1 MSGLTGPMC
10 AARVWEMSAIVLLG
24 ILGGLLGAL
33 MVVLNGYGLARW
45 RKVSARSVCGMT
57 LQRSDCEEEEDADD
71 DDGEDEE

>member
-45 RKVSARSVCGMT
+45 RKKHMGGPMVKQKKLVHPFPFPQSRT
-57 LQRSDCEEEEDADD
+57 RH
-71 DDGEDEE
+71 